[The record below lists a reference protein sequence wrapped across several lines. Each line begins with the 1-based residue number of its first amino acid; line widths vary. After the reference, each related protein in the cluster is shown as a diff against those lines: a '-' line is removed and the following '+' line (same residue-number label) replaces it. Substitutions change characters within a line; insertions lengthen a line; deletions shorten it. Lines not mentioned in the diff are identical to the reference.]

1 VQIEINH
8 TTLLLTNHKQK
19 MKKIFIIQLLLSLLA
34 INSANAINIT
44 KDFDV
49 NFMVSGQLLT
59 PDIQDPQFITE
70 TKTYFDLQTGL
81 QLKVDKFNV
90 IAQTNRI
97 LNRPQ
102 TANVLTRQ
110 GGLPATA
117 RIDTKIDIIRL
128 GYQVGKFLPTI
139 NLANVQVEEKIYS
152 GSNLL
157 GGKKN
162 SMLIPAVSLYYLV
175 DNNFSVSMDYYFKS
189 KEIFMERAVAISAN
203 YAF

>member
-1 VQIEINH
+1 MLFAVN
-8 TTLLLTNHKQK
+8 T
-19 MKKIFIIQLLLSLLA
+19 
-34 INSANAINIT
+34 ANAINVS
-44 KDFDV
+44 KDLDI
-49 NFMVSGQLLT
+49 NLMVSGQLLT

-128 GYQVGKFLPTI
+128 GYQFGKFLPTI
-139 NLANVQVEEKIYS
+139 NLANVGVEEKIYA
-152 GSNLL
+152 GSYLL
-157 GGKKN
+157 GTKKN

-175 DNNFSVSMDYYFKS
+175 DKNFSMSMDYYFKS
-189 KEIFMERAVAISAN
+189 KEIYMQRAIALSAN